1 MKINQQEN
9 FKFELK
15 EVSFAELKAIR
26 DACQEYAK
34 QGSTR
39 ALAVYREIKNFIENQ
54 SV

>member
-1 MKINQQEN
+1 VKIDQKEN
-9 FKFELK
+9 FSFDFK
-15 EVSFAELKAIR
+15 EVSFAELKVIR

-39 ALAVYREIKNFIENQ
+39 ALAVYQEIESFIENQ